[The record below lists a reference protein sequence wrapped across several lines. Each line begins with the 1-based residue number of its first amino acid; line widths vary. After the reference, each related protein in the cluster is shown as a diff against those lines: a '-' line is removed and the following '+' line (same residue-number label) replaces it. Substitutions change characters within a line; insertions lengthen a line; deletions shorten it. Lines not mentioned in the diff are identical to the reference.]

1 MNFTYDSITD
11 IVNSEISSESVN
23 ITISD
28 NSDDHCC
35 NLVDIRYEDSDDISS
50 HIDNIL
56 FQKKP
61 VQNSSNGTPYC
72 IGTYDECCHK

>member
-23 ITISD
+23 ITFSD

-50 HIDNIL
+50 HIDNLL
-56 FQKKP
+56 FQKP
-61 VQNSSNGTPYC
+61 NS
-72 IGTYDECCHK
+72 KFQ